1 MFFLLKLILLVFL
14 CFLSL
19 LIIAPIID
27 HLFYIDES
35 EKYISYKKLILY
47 IFLHLIIICLFIYL
61 LHNYIIYY
69 YLKYININVKY
80 DKFKYILDL
89 IIAII
94 LVGLQRNLRH
104 KLTFIS
110 NNHPIRSKLIE

>member
-1 MFFLLKLILLVFL
+1 MFALKLILLVFL
-14 CFLSL
+14 CFLLL

-27 HLFYIDES
+27 HIFYVDKS
-35 EKYISYKKLILY
+35 EKYISYKKLIAY

-69 YLKYININVKY
+69 YLKYFKININY
-80 DKFKYILDL
+80 EKFKYILDL
-89 IIAII
+89 IIAIV

-104 KLTFIS
+104 KLTFLS

>member
-1 MFFLLKLILLVFL
+1 MFILKLILLILL
-14 CFLSL
+14 CFLLL
-19 LIIAPIID
+19 LIIAPVID
-27 HLFYIDES
+27 HLFYIDKS

-47 IFLHLIIICLFIYL
+47 IFLHLIIICLLIYL

-69 YLKYININVKY
+69 YLKYFNVNVKY
-80 DKFKYILDL
+80 DKFKYFLDV
-89 IIAII
+89 IFAIV

-104 KLTFIS
+104 KLTFLS